1 MVKSKSKQELP
12 KVKKQLSQSGP
23 VLNSIL
29 IGDVDILQFVSPLL
43 TTALPL
49 SQSPLVLILTSQRE
63 KILSLKSC
71 LKKNSSFSITTLT
84 PGTGTNTE
92 ISALQKPSQIL
103 IACPDRLFFHM
114 GSQNPVNLSLVKYF
128 FIDQFDQLL
137 NSCHKELLEALV
149 NKSSNEVFLQI
160 QANQLT
166 EGLKLFSEKRKDLQV
181 VNRQVDLPE
190 IQTAQQYALVD
201 PDKKFL
207 LLHTFLFKNQQK
219 KTVVVFNTSNEVIFF
234 SEMLEELGI
243 QSKSSH
249 SLKTVEKNKATHEG
263 FLAQPSGILLSTY
276 ECLQGVKNIAKD
288 LLLVFDLNEDNKL
301 VICIEQVSCV
311 SGKVILFVVQQEKE
325 ILARVFPKAREM
337 KVPNN
342 KIWNVQDKVEKI
354 VRRNYEM
361 HKKAREG
368 YKNYILSTK
377 LKDYHK
383 IAKNFGLEKA
393 FLVNNLS

>member
-12 KVKKQLSQSGP
+12 KVKQLNQSGP
-23 VLNSIL
+23 ILNSIT

-43 TTALPL
+43 TTSLPI

-63 KILSLKSC
+63 KILSLKSYF
-71 LKKNSSFSITTLT
+71 KKNTSFTVTILT

-92 ISALQKPSQIL
+92 LSALQKPSQIL

-114 GSQNPVNLSLVKYF
+114 SSQNSVNLSSVKYY

-137 NSCHKELLEALV
+137 TTSHKKSLKALAS
-149 NKSSNEVFLQI
+149 KSSDEVFLLI

-166 EGLKLFSEKRKDLQV
+166 EAVKKFSEQYKNLQMI
-181 VNRQVDLPE
+181 NRQVDLPE
-190 IQTAQQYALVD
+190 IQTTQQYVLID

-234 SEMLEELGI
+234 SDMLKQLGI
-243 QSKSSH
+243 QNKSSH
-249 SLKTVEKNKATHEG
+249 SLKLTEKNKATHEW
-263 FLAQPSGILLSTY
+263 FLTQPAGILLSTY

-288 LLLVFDLNEDNKL
+288 LLVVFDLNEDNKL
-301 VICIEQVSCV
+301 VICIEKVSCV
-311 SGKVILFVVQQEKE
+311 SGKVIVFVIQQEKE
-325 ILARVFPKAREM
+325 ILARVLPKAIEL
-337 KVPNN
+337 KVTNN

-354 VRRNYEM
+354 VKRNYEM